1 VKVAILGVG
10 RLGAF
15 HAKVLKELPGVSE
28 VRINDADASRAAS
41 VAKELGAVRAATVD
55 EALAGADAAVIVTP
69 TGTHAEL
76 IHRALDRRL
85 PVFCE
90 KPIALDLESTKSV
103 VEHVARVD
111 GRVQIGFQRRF
122 DAGFLEA
129 RRRVRAGELGAV
141 YGFQMTSCDALPPS
155 DAYIATSGGQFVDQ
169 LIHDFDM
176 TRWIFGDEVEELY
189 ATGSTLGFPQYQ
201 EWEDVATSGVVVR
214 LRGGI
219 VGLLEGF
226 RHNEAGYDIHVEIHG
241 GKNSIAIGLDPRTP
255 LVSVERD
262 APRLANPAY
271 PTFFVRFADA
281 YRAELAHFLRF
292 AEGKADN
299 PCTVADGMEALRI
312 GLAARRSQH
321 ERRPVGLYEIA

>member
-15 HAKVLKELPGVSE
+15 HAKVLKELPGITE
-28 VRINDADASRAAS
+28 VRINDADASRGAS
-41 VAKELGAVRAATVD
+41 VAKELSATHAATVE
-55 EALAGADAAVIVTP
+55 EALTGADAVVIVTP

-76 IHRALDRRL
+76 IHRALDRHL

-90 KPIALDLESTKSV
+90 KPIAL
-103 VEHVARVD
+103 VEHVAKTD

-122 DAGFLEA
+122 DAGFQEA
-129 RRRVRAGELGAV
+129 RRRVRAGELGTV
-141 YGFQMTSCDALPPS
+141 YSFQMTSCDALPPP
-155 DAYIATSGGQFVDQ
+155 DTYIETSGGQFVDQ

-189 ATGSTLGFPQYQ
+189 ATGSTLGFPQY
-201 EWEDVATSGVVVR
+201 EKWGDVATSGVVLK

-219 VGLLEGF
+219 VGLLEAS
-226 RHNEAGYDIHVEIHG
+226 RHNEAGYDIHVEIHAA
-241 GKNSIAIGLDPRTP
+241 KETIAIGLDPRTP
-255 LVSVERD
+255 MVSVERD
-262 APRLANPAY
+262 APRLASPAY

-281 YRAELAHFLRF
+281 YRAELTHFLRF
-292 AEGKADN
+292 AQGKADN
-299 PCTVADGMEALRI
+299 PCTVVDGMEALRM
-312 GLAARRSQH
+312 GLAARRSHH